1 VLDINIHN
9 NEKKNTFM
17 SEMRNTTIVLLYR
30 SQNLIAY
37 KIRLGFRREK
47 FLMHFSTRASSF
59 HAHFCYIRWGVS
71 AIAPKDILKMK
82 FSFPFH
88 RKRTFFISHVTGKCI
103 TVFFFFI
110 FCSHT
115 FTHTHVFMRYTY
127 KHKILCVHICW
138 ANDGNGIIVKLS
150 FSSKVM
156 TVCWVIWWSIHFLL
170 RECHQHSMATAW
182 IF

>member
-103 TVFFFFI
+103 TVFFFYLLLPHF
-110 FCSHT
+110 H
-115 FTHTHVFMRYTY
+115 THTCIHAIYIQTQNSMCT
-127 KHKILCVHICW
+127 HL
-138 ANDGNGIIVKLS
+138 LS
-150 FSSKVM
+150 KR
-156 TVCWVIWWSIHFLL
+156 W
-170 RECHQHSMATAW
+170 
-182 IF
+182 